1 MKMGKDIYELLNSV
15 ETDLDEYTMQEM
27 QESEVEENMNRI
39 LRKLKGD
46 GKTHRIRRKRQRIN
60 STIKAAAIFAAVLLS
75 AGGVAYAATDGEV
88 FQEIFTLIGG
98 GTLYETKEYS
108 EEEGR
113 MVTASSSGTAVV
125 MPIGEESGVPLLLED
140 DRLYFTGDGGK
151 TDITDEISETEPYYI
166 EVIDEAGN
174 THRFI
179 IGGRAEAGYYGYDE
193 WLFDKDGNFKG
204 GGGSFGKNIEK
215 AGGIGPEW
223 YEKAWDELMKT
234 LHP

>member
-1 MKMGKDIYELLNSV
+1 MGKEIYELLNNI
-15 ETDLDEYTMQEM
+15 ETDLNEYAMQEM
-27 QESEVEENMNRI
+27 QQSEVEENMNRI
-39 LRKLKGD
+39 LCKIGRGRKN
-46 GKTHRIRRKRQRIN
+46 HRIK
-60 STIKAAAIFAAVLLS
+60 SAIKAAAVFAAVLLS

-98 GTLYETKEYS
+98 GAIYETKEYS
-108 EEEGR
+108 AEEGR
-113 MVTASSSGTAVV
+113 MVTTSASGTAVV

-140 DRLYFTGDGGK
+140 GRLYFTGDGGK

-193 WLFDKDGNFKG
+193 WLFDKDGNFRG
-204 GGGSFGKNIEK
+204 GGGTFGEK
-215 AGGIGPEW
+215 MEKDEIRGPVW
-223 YEKAWDELMKT
+223 YQKAWDELMKT

>member
-1 MKMGKDIYELLNSV
+1 MGKDIYELLNSV
-15 ETDLDEYTMQEM
+15 ETDLDDYTMQEM
-27 QESEVEENMNRI
+27 QQSEVEENMNRI
-39 LRKLKGD
+39 LCKIGRGRKN
-46 GKTHRIRRKRQRIN
+46 HRIKGA
-60 STIKAAAIFAAVLLS
+60 IKAAAIFAAVLLS

-98 GTLYETKEYS
+98 GAIYETKEYS
-108 EEEGR
+108 AEEGR
-113 MVTASSSGTAVV
+113 MMTTSVSGTVV
-125 MPIGEESGVPLLLED
+125 AMPTGEESGVPLLLED
-140 DRLYFTGDGGK
+140 GRLYFTGDGGK

-193 WLFDKDGNFKG
+193 LLFDKDGNFRG
-204 GGGSFGKNIEK
+204 GGGTFGEK
-215 AGGIGPEW
+215 MEKDEIRGPVW
-223 YEKAWDELMKT
+223 YQKAWDELMKT